1 MKTPKEWT
9 QNLENGI
16 ITEEMLDAALYSV
29 NKRAK
34 NCRDQKRQY
43 SHRYDKYHNADRYAE
58 KESEYYEQKEKL
70 LSALQPMCIHRESLG
85 FGKMRH
91 YDNKPGFS
99 DTLARC
105 LSSGAIR
112 WSNSFVRGG
121 GYGYRWWDDDFCEYE
136 ENRTYFFDEELF
148 QKPLIHYYLFYAV
161 GTHSYHS
168 PLQLNEAQILTYAK
182 EHDLEIIDIDK
193 LDTRGDD
200 IIGLCSTSFT
210 GKVIACISEGQYR
223 LTVRD
228 PRTWYQEPERVI
240 LEHTVTGTDKQQNI
254 CEAISFGWTHELSD
268 AVMNNFDFTEK
279 KYASMVKEIQDSAVE
294 GLRNRLAIVK
304 THVQERLHA
313 VEKEIEE
320 TTVSA
325 DETIARRQ
333 RKLLNRHLK
342 KIYRPDKDL
351 PSKKMAQDYD
361 IVRAFFKSMDYKPI
375 DISSVADLAAK
386 ISDWLDPEH
395 LPDAIQT
402 QIKYQAEQ
410 NVICR
415 LEQEYLSEELEKIQQ
430 LKRRVA
436 KMFPDLPP
444 ITNG

>member
-1 MKTPKEWT
+1 MRTPQEWAK
-9 QNLENGI
+9 NLENGT

-34 NCRDQKRQY
+34 NCRDQKREY
-43 SHRYDKYHNADRYAE
+43 SHRYDKYHNAERYEE
-58 KESEYYEQKEKL
+58 KESEYYNQKEKL
-70 LSALQPMCIHRESLG
+70 LSALQPICIHRETLG
-85 FGKMRH
+85 FEKIRH

-105 LSSGAIR
+105 LSSGAIC

-121 GYGYRWWDDDFCEYE
+121 GYGDRWWDDDFYEYE

-168 PLQLNEAQILTYAK
+168 PLQMTEGQIRAYAK
-182 EHDLEIIDIDK
+182 ERDLEIIDIDR

-200 IIGLCSTSFT
+200 IMGLCSTSFV
-210 GKVIACISEGQYR
+210 GKVIAKISEGEYQ

-228 PRTWYQEPERVI
+228 PRTWYQEPKKITPER
-240 LEHTVTGTDKQQNI
+240 TVTEADKQQNI
-254 CEAISFGWTHELSD
+254 RRAISFGWTHDLSE
-268 AVMNNFDFTEK
+268 AVLNSLDFAEE
-279 KYASMVKEIQDSAVE
+279 KYASMVKNLQDSAVE
-294 GLRNRLAIVK
+294 GLRNQFEIAK
-304 THVQERLHA
+304 AHVQERLQA

-325 DETIARRQ
+325 DETTARRQ

-361 IVRAFFKSMDYKPI
+361 MVRAFFKSRDYKPI
-375 DISSVADLAAK
+375 NISSVADLTAK

-395 LPDAIQT
+395 LPDAIQA
-402 QIKYQAEQ
+402 QIKYKAEQ
-410 NVICR
+410 NVICK
-415 LEQEYLSEELEKIQQ
+415 LEQEYLSEELERVQQ
-430 LKRRVA
+430 LKSRVA
-436 KMFPDLPP
+436 KMFPNLP
-444 ITNG
+444 